1 MSVLQIVWFKRD
13 LRVCDHEALSRAA
26 AQGPVL
32 PLYIVEPGLWR
43 QPDASGR
50 HWGFLREGLDSLRK
64 ELADLGQP
72 LVIRH
77 GDAVEILRELT
88 ERHPVSSV
96 WSHQETG
103 NGWTFGRDRAVGA
116 MLRERA
122 IPWHE
127 VRQHGV
133 VRGRTDR
140 DRWSQQ
146 WERLMAAPLFATPQL
161 PPLTGVDTGV
171 LPDWPTEGLPRDDCP
186 GRQTAGRAFA
196 EQALHSFL
204 QTRGERYHL
213 EMSSPL
219 TAANGCSRLSAHL
232 AYGSLSMRELV
243 QATRLRRAEVR
254 TARRGGCTTWKRALA
269 SFEGRLHWHCHFIQ
283 KFENEARMEFENL
296 QRATDGLR
304 APDTD
309 AARLTA
315 WSSGETGWP
324 FVDACMRALA
334 HGGWINF
341 RMRAMLTSVASYQLW
356 LHWREPALHLAR
368 QFVDYEPGIH
378 WSQVQMQSGTTG
390 INTLRIYNPVKQSHD
405 QDPDGVFIR
414 TWVPEL
420 TAVGSR
426 WIHAPWQMPE
436 SEQRRCGVRIE
447 TDYPAPLVD
456 HEAAARLARQRIEQA
471 RRGPG
476 ARSESRAI
484 YQRHGSR
491 KRSTRLSDSRQGRA
505 DRVPQFDLFDDGT

>member
-1 MSVLQIVWFKRD
+1 VLQIVWFKRD
-13 LRVCDHEALSRAA
+13 LRIRDHEPLSRAA

-50 HWGFLREGLDSLRK
+50 HWGFLREGLVCLRE
-64 ELADLGQP
+64 ELAGLGQP
-72 LVIRH
+72 LVIRQ
-77 GDAVEILRELT
+77 GDAVEVLRELI
-88 ERHPVSSV
+88 ERYPVASV

-103 NGWTFGRDRAVGA
+103 NAWTFGRDRAVEA

-122 IPWHE
+122 IPWHQL
-127 VRQHGV
+127 RQHGV

-140 DRWSQQ
+140 DRWSKQ
-146 WERLMAAPLFATPQL
+146 WERLMAVPLFAAPQL

-171 LPDWPTEGLPRDDCP
+171 LPDRPTEHLPRDDCP
-186 GRQTAGRAFA
+186 GRQKAGRAYA

-204 QTRGERYHL
+204 QIRGERYHL

-219 TAANGCSRLSAHL
+219 TAANSCSRLSAHL
-232 AYGSLSMRELV
+232 AYGSLSIRELV
-243 QATRLRRAEVR
+243 QATRRRCAQACKGQCDR
-254 TARRGGCTTWKRALA
+254 STTWKRALA

-304 APDTD
+304 AIDTD
-309 AARLTA
+309 AARLAA
-315 WSSGETGWP
+315 WSAGQTGWP

-334 HGGWINF
+334 HSGWINF

-378 WSQVQMQSGTTG
+378 WPQIQMQSGTTG
-390 INTLRIYNPVKQSHD
+390 INTLRIYNPIKQSHD

-420 TAVGSR
+420 TGVDRR
-426 WIHAPWQMPE
+426 WIHTPWNMPE
-436 SEQRRCGVRIE
+436 AEQRRCGTRIG

-456 HEAAARLARQRIEQA
+456 HEAAARLARQRIQQA

-484 YQRHGSR
+484 YERHGSR
-491 KRSTRLSDSRQGRA
+491 KRGARLADGRQRRA
-505 DRVPQFDLFDDGT
+505 DPASHFERFNDGT